1 MNLSISKLVNS
12 LLGLLNSREREVLDS
27 RYGLKDGNTRTLAEI
42 GEGYKVTRERV
53 RQVEAGA
60 LADLR
65 KFSGQTQL
73 KDFVSLVKNH
83 LKNLGGLRREVLF
96 LVDLRSMVNDPNT
109 QNFGN
114 KIRFL
119 LEVSGEPK
127 LAPEDSDYYPYWY
140 LTEED
145 RKKAASFIVKLV
157 KLMEGKKSEVVSHGN
172 VDSLMAEAAGQH
184 NLKDL
189 MALNYISASKNF
201 HVNEYGDFGLSHW
214 PETNPK
220 TMRDWA
226 HAVLRKHQRPAHFRT
241 IAEMINKVRKDA
253 KKLAHSQTVHNELIK
268 DERFML
274 VGRGLYGLQEFGLMP
289 GTAKEV
295 MGRILK
301 KNGPLSPNEL
311 IQLVLKER
319 LFKKNTILI
328 NLQNKKHF
336 KKLED
341 GKYTVNLA

>member
-1 MNLSISKLVNS
+1 MHLSISKLVNN
-12 LLGLLNSREREVLDS
+12 LLGLLNSREREVLDA
-27 RYGLKDGNTRTLAEI
+27 RYGLKDGRPRTLAEI
-42 GEGYKVTRERV
+42 GGSYKVTRERI

-73 KDFVSLVKNH
+73 KDFVALVKNH
-83 LKNLGGLRREVLF
+83 LRNLGGLRREVLF
-96 LVDLRSMVNDPNT
+96 LADLRSMVSDPNT
-109 QNFGN
+109 QNLGN
-114 KIRFL
+114 KVRFL
-119 LEVSGEPK
+119 LEVAGEPK
-127 LAPEDSDYYPYWY
+127 LMPEDNDYYSYWY
-140 LTEED
+140 LNEDD
-145 RKKAASFIVKLV
+145 RKKAASFIAKLV

-172 VDSLMAEAAGQH
+172 VDSLMAEAAGSH

-226 HAVLRKHQRPAHFRT
+226 HAALRKHQKPAHFRN
-241 IAEMINKVRKDA
+241 ISEMINKIRKDA
-253 KKLAHSQTVHNELIK
+253 KRLAHPQTVHNELIK
-268 DERFML
+268 DERFVL
-274 VGRGLYGLQEFGLMP
+274 VGRGIYGLQEFGLMP

-301 KNGPLSPNEL
+301 KQGPLTPTEL
-311 IQLVLKER
+311 LGQVLKER
-319 LFKKNTILI
+319 MFKKNTILI

-336 KKLED
+336 KRLED
-341 GKYTVNLA
+341 GKYILV